1 MLLSMLVNMA
11 MSSGALVV
19 EDDGRNL
26 KLVTKKLGATLVMA
40 KISKEAIYQ
49 MSRTPEDP
57 ATLAEAI
64 AKMQAAQPEQPASV
78 SPSEPEKVLADAP
91 VPLPRPARQKPQLQL
106 IQGGAA

>member
-11 MSSGALVV
+11 MSSGALTV
-19 EDDGRNL
+19 EDDGRDL

-64 AKMQAAQPEQPASV
+64 AKAQAAHSSQSAPVSVPES
-78 SPSEPEKVLADAP
+78 EKVLADAP